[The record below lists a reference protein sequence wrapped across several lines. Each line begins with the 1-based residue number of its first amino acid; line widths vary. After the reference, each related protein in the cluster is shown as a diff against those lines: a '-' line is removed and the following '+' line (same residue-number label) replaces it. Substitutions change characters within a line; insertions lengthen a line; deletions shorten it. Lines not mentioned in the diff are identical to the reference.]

1 MERLLTPDTIR
12 EIRTEM
18 SMTQTE
24 LANFLDVERNT
35 ITRWEMGIHYPVGR
49 RATKLLRELRRIRNA
64 NQRVEQGRPAP
75 AAQEVNDAE
84 PTESECPICGLPG
97 DGDQCD
103 CKYE

>member
-1 MERLLTPDTIR
+1 MERVLTPETIR

-18 SMTQTE
+18 RMTQTE

-64 NQRVEQGRPAP
+64 NQRVEQGRPAS
-75 AAQEVNDAE
+75 AAQEVTFVTQSGD
-84 PTESECPICGLPG
+84 CGICGLPG
-97 DGDQCD
+97 DGSQCD